1 LSVNVTRSPVT
12 VRAQPSGTLIAY
24 VRWGEVYVTNA
35 VLSGM
40 SPGGFDSGPVS
51 FGTDAVT
58 HGRARDGDGVGD
70 GDAVDGTG
78 VVEGVAWCVGLV
90 QAASSSRPGS
100 ARRMRPTLG
109 RRGFAQPLR
118 EANTA
123 CRRTIRRVEARL
135 LLVEDDESIGRSLTR
150 TLEGQGYVVD
160 WAHTGAAATDLLRDD
175 TALVLLDLGLPDVDG
190 VTVCERL
197 RDRSPELDI
206 VIVTARR
213 EEVDVVLGLDAGA
226 DDYIV
231 KPFRLAELLARV
243 NARLRR
249 RTATDDG
256 AVRVGALAVDLAAR
270 RAWIGDAEIGLRPK
284 EFALLALLA
293 GEAGHVVGR
302 ERIMRDVWD
311 EHWFGSTKTLD
322 IHMSSLR
329 RKLLPLGPSVITT
342 IRGVG
347 YRLDSPHDDAAR
359 RRGDP
364 ETPRP

>member
-1 LSVNVTRSPVT
+1 
-12 VRAQPSGTLIAY
+12 
-24 VRWGEVYVTNA
+24 
-35 VLSGM
+35 M

-51 FGTDAVT
+51 AGTDAVA
-58 HGRARDGDGVGD
+58 HGRAVGGGEVDVTAGDDAGGVVTGGVTDGV
-70 GDAVDGTG
+70 AVLAG
-78 VVEGVAWCVGLV
+78 WV
-90 QAASSSRPGS
+90 QAASSSRPGR
-100 ARRMRPTLG
+100 ARRMPVTLC
-109 RRGFAQPLR
+109 RNGFAQSLR
-118 EANTA
+118 QANTA
-123 CRRTIRRVEARL
+123 CGRTIRRVETRL

-150 TLEGQGYVVD
+150 TLESQGYVVD
-160 WAHTGAAATDLLRDD
+160 WARTGASATELLRDD

-190 VTVCERL
+190 LTVCERL
-197 RDRSPELDI
+197 RHRSPGLDI
-206 VIVTARR
+206 VVVTARR

-249 RTATDDG
+249 RSAPDDG
-256 AVRVGALAVDLAAR
+256 AVRVGDLTVDRAAR
-270 RAWIGDAEIGLRPK
+270 RAWIGDAEVGLRPK
-284 EFALLALLA
+284 EFDLLALLA
-293 GEAGHVVGR
+293 GEAGRAVGR

-322 IHMSSLR
+322 IHVSSLR

-347 YRLDSPHDDAAR
+347 YRLDLPHDDAPR

-364 ETPRP
+364 EGPLP

>member
-1 LSVNVTRSPVT
+1 
-12 VRAQPSGTLIAY
+12 
-24 VRWGEVYVTNA
+24 
-35 VLSGM
+35 
-40 SPGGFDSGPVS
+40 VS
-51 FGTDAVT
+51 FDTDAVT
-58 HGRARDGDGVGD
+58 HGRARDADGVG
-70 GDAVDGTG
+70 GDDAGGVAGGG
-78 VVEGVAWCVGLV
+78 VVDVEDAGWCAGLV
-90 QAASSSRPGS
+90 QEASSSRAGS
-100 ARRMRPTLG
+100 ARRMPVTLG

-118 EANTA
+118 EANA
-123 CRRTIRRVEARL
+123 DCRRTIRRVETRL
-135 LLVEDDESIGRSLTR
+135 LLVEDDESIGGSLTR

-160 WAHTGAAATDLLRDD
+160 WARTGAAATELLRDD

-190 VTVCERL
+190 VTVCAQL

-249 RTATDDG
+249 RTASGDG

-270 RAWIGDAEIGLRPK
+270 RAWIDDVEIGLRPK
-284 EFALLALLA
+284 EFDLLALLA

-322 IHMSSLR
+322 IHVSSLR
-329 RKLLPLGPSVITT
+329 RKLLPLGPSVIAT

-347 YRLDSPHDDAAR
+347 YRLDAP
-359 RRGDP
+359 
-364 ETPRP
+364 